1 MLLDQPATIS
11 LFTDNLHDMM
21 PTSAKIFLSRLRQ
34 TVEQCL
40 ADPELN
46 VGHLTRKMFMSRT
59 DLHRKIK
66 DTTGLST
73 TAYVRQMR
81 LERAAKLLLTCPECS
96 IEQIARKT
104 GFNDSSY
111 FTRRFKEV
119 FGVCPATYRRCHGN
133 LEHMS

>member
-1 MLLDQPATIS
+1 M
-11 LFTDNLHDMM
+11 
-21 PTSAKIFLSRLRQ
+21 
-34 TVEQCL
+34 C
-40 ADPELN
+40 
-46 VGHLTRKMFMSRT
+46 MSRT

-66 DTTGLST
+66 DATGLST

-81 LERAAKLLLTCPECS
+81 LECAAKLLLTCPECS
-96 IEQIARKT
+96 IEQIAQKT

-119 FGVCPATYRRCHGN
+119 FGVCPSAYRQCYGN